1 MLHGTL
7 GVLGVD
13 HFSSGECIPLSSLLP
28 LPKYVDVNDQLR
40 KAILVASQDDDIDII
55 TRQLYGTTVDLN
67 EDDRNPVPFF
77 DPESAP
83 DVDWEEGVEE
93 WKGVSD
99 TDIWN
104 HLGRPSRTLPYFN
117 AFVDSTGLHDP
128 WDHPEYFDDLTNP
141 DIEPLSPRWNQL
153 VGVIKGLTLMF
164 EGKPLLLMDGVG
176 FGKTLQLIAIFSILV
191 FFREEFVKNGRFPGI
206 FGMILRFIPM
216 SLSNDSL

>member
-1 MLHGTL
+1 MVLTVTRANQGKVATRDIY
-7 GVLGVD
+7 GVIAD
-13 HFSSGECIPLSSLLP
+13 LS
-28 LPKYVDVNDQLR
+28 
-40 KAILVASQDDDIDII
+40 
-55 TRQLYGTTVDLN
+55 
-67 EDDRNPVPFF
+67 EDDRNPVLFF

-104 HLGRPSRTLPYFN
+104 HLGRPSRMLPYFN

-176 FGKTLQLIAIFSILV
+176 FGKTLQLVAIFSMLV
-191 FFREEFVKNGRFPGI
+191 FFREEFIKNGRFPGM
-206 FGMILRFIPM
+206 FGMIIRFIPVP
-216 SLSNDSL
+216 LSNDLL